1 MKHLI
6 VIDPGSYR
14 SRTFLLQ
21 INLSWK
27 IFIKIG
33 MDSFV
38 LVTVP
43 FHCISFVLFV
53 PTKTI
58 FTSINV
64 AMFNLLFTPFL
75 YYSYYNFFFTIATF
89 SMHSF
94 RQKSVHIF
102 IRLYLL
108 YSFLHFFPFLW
119 KKKKSFRCL
128 CVEIFSIQYYWY
140 TKLILHY
147 KRRQFNITN
156 EYLSAWSQVLSSL
169 FFGLS

>member
-6 VIDPGSYR
+6 AIDPGNYR
-14 SRTFLLQ
+14 SRNFLLQ

-27 IFIKIG
+27 IFIKIE

-38 LVTVP
+38 SVTVP

-64 AMFNLLFTPFL
+64 AMFNLLFTPFV
-75 YYSYYNFFFTIATF
+75 YYNFF
-89 SMHSF
+89 SPSQHF
-94 RQKSVHIF
+94 RCILFVKSQYIF
-102 IRLYLL
+102 LL
-108 YSFLHFFPFLW
+108 DFISCTLCFIFFPFLW
-119 KKKKSFRCL
+119 RKKSFRCL
-128 CVEIFSIQYYWY
+128 CVEQFSIQYYWY

-147 KRRQFNITN
+147 KRRQFNISD
-156 EYLSAWSQVLSSL
+156 EYLSA
-169 FFGLS
+169 

>member
-6 VIDPGSYR
+6 VIDPGNYR
-14 SRTFLLQ
+14 SRKFLLQ

-53 PTKTI
+53 PTNTI

-75 YYSYYNFFFTIATF
+75 YYSYYTFFFHHLNIFDAFF
-89 SMHSF
+89 SSKVSTYF
-94 RQKSVHIF
+94 YWTLSLVLF
-102 IRLYLL
+102 
-108 YSFLHFFPFLW
+108 SSFFPISMI
-119 KKKKSFRCL
+119 KKSFRCL
-128 CVEIFSIQYYWY
+128 CVEHFSIQYYWY
-140 TKLILHY
+140 TKLIFQA
-147 KRRQFNITN
+147 KT
-156 EYLSAWSQVLSSL
+156 V
-169 FFGLS
+169 